1 MRVLIADDEAPL
13 RDWLRRQLTMLDP
26 AIEIVAETG
35 DGPSTLAAI
44 ESGRP
49 DVAFLDIRMPGF
61 SGLDVAARCA
71 DACHVV
77 FVTAYDEFA
86 VEAFEKA
93 AVDYLV
99 KPVRSERLE
108 RTLERLRSLA
118 AGAGA
123 SGPTLP
129 AEALRQLLHALQP
142 ATASGARPL
151 RWLTVGSADQVRVID
166 VQAVDYFAA
175 QDKYT
180 EIHTAS
186 ETALVRVPLSRL
198 EERLDGEQF
207 WRIHRSH
214 IVRVAAIEHVRRDL
228 MGRLSLKL
236 AGRAENLPVSRA
248 FGHRFKVM

>member
-13 RDWLRRQLTMLDP
+13 RDWLRRQLATLDP
-26 AIEIVAETG
+26 SIDIVAETG
-35 DGPSTLAAI
+35 DGPATLAAI
-44 ESGRP
+44 ENHRP
-49 DVAFLDIRMPGF
+49 DVAFLDIRMPGC

-71 DACHVV
+71 GVCHVV

-86 VEAFEKA
+86 LAAFEKA

-108 RTLERLRSLA
+108 RTLERLRPLVGSA
-118 AGAGA
+118 RPPAPA
-123 SGPTLP
+123 LP
-129 AEALRQLLHALQP
+129 AETLRQLLEALQP
-142 ATASGARPL
+142 AAASIARPL
-151 RWLTVGSADQVRVID
+151 RWLTAGSADQVRLID
-166 VQAVDYFAA
+166 VQLVDYFAA

-180 EIHTAS
+180 EVHTPA

-198 EERLDGEQF
+198 EEQLDRELF

-236 AGRAENLPVSRA
+236 AGRAESLPVSRA
-248 FGHRFKVM
+248 FSHLFKAM